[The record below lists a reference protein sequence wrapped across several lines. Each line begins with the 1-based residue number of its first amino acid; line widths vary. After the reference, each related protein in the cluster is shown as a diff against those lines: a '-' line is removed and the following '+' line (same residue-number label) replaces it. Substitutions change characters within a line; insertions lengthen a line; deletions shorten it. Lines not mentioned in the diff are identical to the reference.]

1 MAQAMNS
8 DTILVEHVM
17 RIPPRHC
24 FIFQFL
30 CVKFHFRKYN
40 MTPNLSAPVK
50 SRWHAGMTEVK
61 DISLNYCNPIGLWAV
76 VSLYTLPLKGNK
88 L

>member
-1 MAQAMNS
+1 MNS

-17 RIPPRHC
+17 RFSPRHC
-24 FIFQFL
+24 FIFQLL
-30 CVKFHFRKYN
+30 CVKFHFKKYN
-40 MTPNLSAPVK
+40 MTPNLSVCVK
-50 SRWHAGMTEVK
+50 SPWHTGTTEAK
-61 DISLNYCNPIGLWAV
+61 DIGLNYCNPIGLWAI